1 MQLPENLAFD
11 VSIQSRVPGGCST
24 GTSAAVSVALIGA
37 LDAATYGRMTPA
49 EVAMKAQ
56 EIETVNLKQQCG
68 IQDQLAAAYG
78 GILYIKMFKYP
89 HASISYLE
97 IPNSLR
103 WEIETR
109 ISLIYLGQSH
119 QSSKVHEMVI
129 RDLEDAGPEDSRL
142 RKLRTFAPRAKNA
155 IYESDLRELGRIMI
169 ANTEA
174 QAELHQELISPMAQ
188 QTIEIAKRHGAIG
201 WKVNGAGGDGGS
213 LTLLSPPDWA
223 QRERM
228 LREIEEQGGGVCEIP
243 TYLSR
248 TGLRVWET
256 PAQELR
262 SLASE
267 MQKP

>member
-89 HASISYLE
+89 PCLDL
-97 IPNSLR
+97 IPGDPQL
-103 WEIETR
+103 
-109 ISLIYLGQSH
+109 LALGDRDAHLSH
-119 QSSKVHEMVI
+119 LSRTVRTKSSKVHEMVI

-201 WKVNGAGGDGGS
+201 WKVNGAGG
-213 LTLLSPPDWA
+213 
-223 QRERM
+223 RR
-228 LREIEEQGGGVCEIP
+228 R
-243 TYLSR
+243 
-248 TGLRVWET
+248 
-256 PAQELR
+256 
-262 SLASE
+262 LAHNF
-267 MQKP
+267 